1 MNATV
6 NSLTDKSLY
15 ISMFIAVNKYL
26 KEELLIFFLATLHVL
41 QWSYLPNQ
49 GLNSGHSSESA
60 KSQSLD
66 CQRIPKNYLH
76 F

>member
-1 MNATV
+1 M

-26 KEELLIFFLATLHVL
+26 KEELLIFFFFGHTSCLAVILSP
-41 QWSYLPNQ
+41 QP